1 VLLLDFGDPNYLPVL
16 NPLDLDIESKADL
29 DLAIA
34 EFIQLLVKQSYHEFY
49 GPRFEDIVRLALE
62 SITNEEYPFKPPSV
76 IDLVRVLRSK
86 KRRTWIKS
94 VLKEADLRER
104 WDVFEQQPDTEIGQ
118 VLHWALSKFSEMQQ
132 DGVLGQVLSGGSSTV
147 SIEDCVARGGVLLVK
162 LPEWEMSRSAAAF
175 LGAFIQER
183 VRKSVYARWR
193 QSGGKS
199 NTVYMYVDEF
209 QAFAVTGFDEM
220 VAEARKFGLSLVLAH
235 QNVGQLNAFS
245 RFTGNFN
252 DNLLSSIL
260 GNVAN
265 RIVFGVSNRDA
276 KLLESE
282 LDVSAVNLR
291 NPGHFQAIAQLVYDG
306 EARTFTLQPPNAD
319 SDTGLPADREATPRR
334 MITNRSWRSRSELRA
349 EDEDRE
355 RKIREVMERKAVP
368 ERSDSS
374 FLDDWLAKRASVQA
388 GNTGPTSPEEARKA
402 RLGELAYLMKAPLE
416 KAGALFRNLVP
427 QTDVNGR

>member
-1 VLLLDFGDPNYLPVL
+1 
-16 NPLDLDIESKADL
+16 
-29 DLAIA
+29 
-34 EFIQLLVKQSYHEFY
+34 
-49 GPRFEDIVRLALE
+49 
-62 SITNEEYPFKPPSV
+62 
-76 IDLVRVLRSK
+76 
-86 KRRTWIKS
+86 S

-306 EARTFTLQPPNAD
+306 EARTFTLQPP
-319 SDTGLPADREATPRR
+319 
-334 MITNRSWRSRSELRA
+334 
-349 EDEDRE
+349 
-355 RKIREVMERKAVP
+355 
-368 ERSDSS
+368 
-374 FLDDWLAKRASVQA
+374 
-388 GNTGPTSPEEARKA
+388 
-402 RLGELAYLMKAPLE
+402 
-416 KAGALFRNLVP
+416 
-427 QTDVNGR
+427 